1 MRFMRQMAGKDEET
15 SLEDSS
21 FGPGHFILSKV
32 LYYTFWQTLQKISS
46 SQSKIHENAKNLYL

>member
-21 FGPGHFILSKV
+21 FGPGHFRYVETESKV
-32 LYYTFWQTLQKISS
+32 
-46 SQSKIHENAKNLYL
+46 KNLGLGPSLI